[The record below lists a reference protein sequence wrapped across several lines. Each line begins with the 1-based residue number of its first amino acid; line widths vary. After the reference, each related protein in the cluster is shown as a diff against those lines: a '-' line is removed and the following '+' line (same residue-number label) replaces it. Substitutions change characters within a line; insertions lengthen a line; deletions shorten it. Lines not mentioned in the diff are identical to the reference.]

1 MSNKI
6 VHGDGVDLA
15 VQVQGDPEGPTV
27 LLVHGYPDTH
37 TVWDGVAAHLAERY
51 RVVTYDVRGA
61 GASGRPRGR
70 EAYRFVH
77 LMNDMRAVVK
87 EVSPDA
93 PVHLV
98 GHDWGSI
105 QGWEAVTTM
114 PELFAS
120 YTSISGPCLDHA
132 GRWSRAFAGTAKGL
146 RQTLH
151 SWYIAFFHLPVLPV
165 LAWRTGFAPRVVAL
179 FEGMREPHF
188 GPTVALDGEYGVQ
201 LYRANIL
208 PRMRRPRERRTDVP
222 VQLIVPEYDAFVT
235 PALAASA
242 LPFASRITKV
252 PLKAGH
258 WAPVVRPKRIADLV
272 DGHIGA
278 I

>member
-6 VHGDGVDLA
+6 VKGDGVDLA
-15 VQVQGDPEGPTV
+15 VQVQGNPEGPTV

-37 TVWDGVAAHLAERY
+37 AVWDGVAARLADRY

-61 GASGRPRGR
+61 GASSRPKGR
-70 EAYRFVH
+70 EAYRFAH
-77 LMNDMRAVVK
+77 LMNDLRAVVE
-87 EVSPDA
+87 EVGQDG

-132 GRWSRAFAGTAKGL
+132 GRWNRAFAGTAKGL
-146 RQTLH
+146 RQALR

-165 LAWRTGFAPRVVAL
+165 LGWRTGFAAKVVARA
-179 FEGMREPHF
+179 EGMRTPHF
-188 GPTVALDGEYGVQ
+188 GPTIALDGEYGVQ

-208 PRMRRPRERRTDVP
+208 PRMRHPQERRTDVP
-222 VQLIVPEYDAFVT
+222 VQLVIPEHDAFVT

-242 LPFASRITKV
+242 LPFASRITRV

-258 WAPVVRPKRIADLV
+258 WAPVSRPAEIADLV
-272 DGHIGA
+272 DRHIGTV
-278 I
+278 

>member
-15 VQVQGDPEGPTV
+15 VQIRGAADGPTV
-27 LLVHGYPDTH
+27 LLLHGYPDTH
-37 TVWDGVAAHLAERY
+37 TVWDGVVERLSDSF

-61 GASGRPRGR
+61 GASSRPKGRA
-70 EAYRFVH
+70 AYRFPL
-77 LMNDMRAVVK
+77 LMNDLRAVVK
-87 EVSPDA
+87 EVSPDG

-120 YTSISGPCLDHA
+120 YTSISGPSLDHA
-132 GRWSRAFAGTAKGL
+132 GRWTRAHSGTLRGL
-146 RQTLH
+146 RQMLH
-151 SWYIAFFHLPVLPV
+151 SWYIVFFHLPVLPI
-165 LAWRTGFAPRVVAL
+165 LSWRTGVAPRLVAAL
-179 FEGMREPHF
+179 ERTKTPHF
-188 GPTVALDGEYGVQ
+188 SGTVALDGAYGVN

-208 PRMRRPRERRTDVP
+208 PRMRHPQERVTDVP
-222 VQLIVPEYDAFVT
+222 VQLVVPEDDAFVT

-242 LPFASRITKV
+242 LPFASRITRV
-252 PLKAGH
+252 SVKAGH
-258 WAPVVRPKRIADLV
+258 WVPVTRPAEIADLV
-272 DGHIGA
+272 ARHAASI
-278 I
+278 